1 MKLSLGF
8 SPCPNDTFIFD
19 ALVNHK
25 IETEG
30 LEFEP
35 ILEDVETLNQWAMQG
50 KLDITKLSFPAY
62 FQSRDNY
69 VLLHAGSALGKGV
82 GPILLSRFGAYE
94 LNRKITDQ
102 LIAVPG
108 LNTTANLLLS
118 FAHPEA
124 NNKLPMV
131 FSEIENAVLTGK
143 TDFGVII
150 HENRFTY
157 EQKGLQ
163 KVLDLGQYWE
173 EKTNMPVPL
182 GGIGISQSIKRS
194 MALKINELL
203 KKSVAYAFSNYPII
217 DDYVVKHSQEMDE
230 LIIRKHIELYV
241 NNYTSNLGNTGKD
254 AVNKLSD
261 IYNKI
266 NNLENDENETSL
278 FL

>member
-25 IETEG
+25 IDTDG
-30 LEFEP
+30 LEFETL
-35 ILEDVETLNQWAMQG
+35 LEDVETLNQWAMQG

-82 GPILLSRFGAYE
+82 GPILLSRFGAHE
-94 LNRKITDQ
+94 LNRKISDQ

-124 NNKLPMV
+124 NNKLLMV

-194 MALKINELL
+194 LALKINELL

-254 AVNKLSD
+254 AVNKLFT